1 MRGLSR
7 STVLVCFPI
16 RVTSRSSNHRIPPVL
31 RTRLLTG
38 GAIGRQRVKRLV
50 RVSLEQ

>member
-1 MRGLSR
+1 MRGFLP

-16 RVTSRSSNHRIPPVL
+16 RVTRLNSDRGIPQVA
-31 RTRLLTG
+31 RERLLTG
-38 GAIGRQRVKRLV
+38 GAIGRQNVERLV